1 MVRALELEVIEI
13 AKFYKFQ
20 AIIGLNTSQVTMEMQ
35 REMGFKT
42 LREHKLN
49 ELKTK
54 DGRPMYP
61 GYDDQHV
68 VRLDYLMIS

>member
-13 AKFYKFQ
+13 AKLYKFQ
-20 AIIGLNTSQVTMEMQ
+20 AIIGLNTSRVTMEMQ
-35 REMGFKT
+35 RELGFKT

-54 DGRPMYP
+54 QVYVPCLSM
-61 GYDDQHV
+61 
-68 VRLDYLMIS
+68 M